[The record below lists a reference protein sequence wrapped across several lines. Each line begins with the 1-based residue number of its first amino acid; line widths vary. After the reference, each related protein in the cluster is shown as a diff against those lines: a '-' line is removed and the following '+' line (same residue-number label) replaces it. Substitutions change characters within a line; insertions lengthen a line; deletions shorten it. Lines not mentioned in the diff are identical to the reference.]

1 MGAQAACLVEGNS
14 QHHHIII
21 IIRQVLIHIHG
32 IFVTCGCI
40 FRGVVRCKLLV
51 IV

>member
-21 IIRQVLIHIHG
+21 IIRRVLIHG